1 MVWKV
6 PSGDPAPP
14 PLPTTCCRRRCVCRE
29 LAGGSGTHLHW
40 HVQEGDLSSLLRLA
54 NTAHGANCFACA
66 RVPALGQVEMLE
78 AADKAADTRDASLG
92 VTVFDQLSRRC
103 GMMLISGVFMW
114 SIIDGC
120 SESG

>member
-1 MVWKV
+1 M
-6 PSGDPAPP
+6 
-14 PLPTTCCRRRCVCRE
+14 
-29 LAGGSGTHLHW
+29 
-40 HVQEGDLSSLLRLA
+40 
-54 NTAHGANCFACA
+54 
-66 RVPALGQVEMLE
+66 LGQVEMLE